1 VRVRDVLALDCL
13 RGATVVAGQGGV
25 EREVRWVHVIDN
37 PDTVTWARRGQFLL
51 STGYAWPRDDDALR
65 ALFDELAATG
75 VTAVGLAVP
84 QFFDHFPPAL
94 LAAGDDT
101 PMVLVEVPWEV
112 PFAQITEEVH
122 TILLGE
128 QGRMIERSEA
138 IHRALTRAAATAS
151 SLQAVARTLAVE
163 TGHRV
168 LITAA
173 DGQPLAYAGLADERP
188 DPTVLA
194 EIAASVPQALT
205 SARKGTAAAAA
216 LPVTVVPGVD
226 WVVASPVLVQGFEA
240 GTLWLMGQ
248 GTGPGALEH
257 RAAEH
262 GALVAA
268 LHLSHQREL
277 ATVESRL
284 RRSYVDDLLAGRVEA
299 SDEES
304 ERGHVVGFS
313 ARSAYRVG
321 LAELGLE
328 RPLGREGFARREEAL
343 ERVRRMLASKGAA
356 DLVTTTSN
364 RLYVLLPPQIPA
376 TDVWHALDDADAA
389 MAVSR
394 SHHGVDGVRRG
405 AEEARASIRHVP
417 RGRFAEYHELLLPRA
432 VSGDL
437 GAQRALVAELSEPLA
452 AVRGGERL
460 VATLFALAAHD
471 FVLKTTADTLGVH
484 ISTLRHRVERI
495 EDLLGLDLH
504 DPEVRLRARIAGY
517 VRDLEPLRP
526 T

>member
-1 VRVRDVLALDCL
+1 M
-13 RGATVVAGQGGV
+13 VAGLV
-25 EREVRWVHVIDN
+25 NLEREVRWVHVIDN
-37 PDTVTWARRGQFLL
+37 PDTVTWARPGQFLL

-94 LAAGDDT
+94 LAGGADT
-101 PMVLVEVPWEV
+101 GMVLVEVPWEV

-128 QGRMIERSEA
+128 QARMIERSEA

-151 SLQAVARTLAVE
+151 SLQAVAHTLAVE
-163 TGHRV
+163 TGHGV

-173 DGQPLAYAGLADERP
+173 DGQPLAYAGTANERP
-188 DPTVLA
+188 DAGVLA
-194 EIAASVPQALT
+194 SIAASMPHAVTGSPEA
-205 SARKGTAAAAA
+205 TATATRPA
-216 LPVTVVPGVD
+216 TTVPGVD

-240 GTLWLMGQ
+240 GTLWLLGA
-248 GTGPGALEH
+248 GAGPGALEH
-257 RAAEH
+257 RATEH

-284 RRSYVDDLLAGRVEA
+284 RRSYVDDLLGGRVVA

-313 ARSAYRVG
+313 ARSSYRVG
-321 LAELGLE
+321 LAELDLE
-328 RPLGREGFARREEAL
+328 RPLGREAFARREEAL
-343 ERVRRMLASKGAA
+343 ERVRRMLVSRGAA
-356 DLVTTTSN
+356 DLMTTTSN
-364 RLYVLLPPQIPA
+364 RLYVLLPSTVPA
-376 TDVWHALDDADAA
+376 ADVWCALDDAGAT
-389 MAVSR
+389 MVVSR
-394 SHHGVDGVRRG
+394 AHHGVDGVRRG

-417 RGRFAEYHELLLPRA
+417 RGRFAEYDELLLPRA

-437 GAQRALVAELSEPLA
+437 DAQQALVAELSEPLA

-460 VATLFALAAHD
+460 VTTLFTLAAHD

-495 EDLLGLDLH
+495 EDLLGVDLH